1 MKYALLLL
9 VFALIPLLCSV
20 RAGDFPQAQISN
32 RAIRA
37 GFYLPDPERG
47 YYRGTR
53 FEWSGVIHSLQFQGH
68 EYFGVWFPRYDPKL
82 HDAIT
87 GPVEEFR
94 TGEAS
99 VGYAEAKPGET
110 FVRIGVG
117 TLRKPD
123 EKGYRVFGTYEIVD
137 PGKWTVRP
145 ASDRIEFQHDLIHPA
160 GYAYT
165 YTKIVRLEPDRP
177 EMVIEHRLKNT
188 GRLPIETSQYNHNF
202 FVIDGQPTGP
212 EARVLFPFEV
222 RATRDLGD
230 KAEVREKQL
239 SYLRELRAGGE
250 SVFTELEGFGPT
262 SKDYDFRIEN
272 RKAGAGV
279 RITGD
284 RPIAKLVFWSIRTTL
299 CPEPYIDIRV
309 EPGQES
315 SWEIRYEFYT
325 LPAAK

>member
-1 MKYALLLL
+1 MKYTFLLFVLA
-9 VFALIPLLCSV
+9 FIPLLTSL
-20 RAGDFPQAQISN
+20 RGADFPEAEISN

-37 GFYLPDPERG
+37 KFYLPDPERG

-53 FEWSGVIHSLQFQGH
+53 FEWSGIIHSLQYEGH

-117 TLRKPD
+117 TLRKP
-123 EKGYRVFGTYEIVD
+123 EEPAYRVFGTYEIVD
-137 PGKWTVRP
+137 PGKWAVKT
-145 ASDRIEFQHDLIHPA
+145 AKDRIEFAHTLTHPA
-160 GYAYT
+160 GYAYQ
-165 YTKIVRLEPDRP
+165 YTKIVRLEKDRP

-212 EARVLFPFEV
+212 DAVVIFPFEL

-230 KAEVREKQL
+230 KARVNGQEL
-239 SYLRELRAGGE
+239 TYLRELRPGGE
-250 SVFTELEGFGPT
+250 SVFTELEGYGRTPA
-262 SKDYDFRIEN
+262 DYDFRIEH

-279 RITGD
+279 HFTGD
-284 RPIAKLVFWSIRTTL
+284 RPLSKLVFWSIRTTL
-299 CPEPYIDIRV
+299 CPEPYIDIKV
-309 EPGQES
+309 DPGKEA
-315 SWEIRYEFYT
+315 SWKIKYEFYT
-325 LPAAK
+325 LGKK